1 MATKFVHEKW
11 EKINCNNCECEQI
24 TKFCSVVMKEKFVEK
39 LNTDSMKVKKSHSID
54 QINDKMNYNFEECEA
69 NKVEYTISAS
79 IESGTSHSEENYNG
93 R

>member
-1 MATKFVHEKW
+1 MATKFVNEKW
-11 EKINCNNCECEQI
+11 EKINCNNFECEQI

-54 QINDKMNYNFEECEA
+54 QINDKMNYNFEECD
-69 NKVEYTISAS
+69 NKVEYMISAS

>member
-1 MATKFVHEKW
+1 MGK
-11 EKINCNNCECEQI
+11 N
-24 TKFCSVVMKEKFVEK
+24 K
-39 LNTDSMKVKKSHSID
+39 LQYKKSHSID

-79 IESGTSHSEENYNG
+79 IESVTSHSEENYNG